1 MFERSTEKKKAAP
14 KKKATPKEK
23 TPAWTVVQDESCWI
37 VQGRNNYIFS
47 TEKDAKAFLAQLE
60 A

>member
-1 MFERSTEKKKAAP
+1 MAEKKKAAP

-37 VQGRNNYIFS
+37 VQGKNAYAFS
-47 TEKDAKAFLAQLE
+47 TEEDAKAFLAQLE